1 MNEAREQSLATIR
14 RGLKRGPL
22 DGTRRVELETRLAH
36 PLRHLIPT
44 RAQGSHSEQV
54 AMWIRMAEYALATVD
69 QVARPNDAPAAVAA
83 FLARENLPTA
93 IVMAPDAELAA
104 LPWESQSLL
113 HIERRAERDG
123 DQVSVTTAFAGIAE
137 TGTLMLCSG
146 PDSPTTLNFLPDTHI
161 VLLPTAWI
169 VGSYEDGWDLLRAT
183 GEAMPRTINYIT
195 GPSRSGD
202 IEQTMQLGA
211 HGPLRLHIVL
221 ISA

>member
-54 AMWIRMAEYALATVD
+54 ALWIRMAEYALATVD

-104 LPWESQSLL
+104 LPWGKASHCSTLNG
-113 HIERRAERDG
+113 ERRGMAIR
-123 DQVSVTTAFAGIAE
+123 
-137 TGTLMLCSG
+137 
-146 PDSPTTLNFLPDTHI
+146 
-161 VLLPTAWI
+161 
-169 VGSYEDGWDLLRAT
+169 
-183 GEAMPRTINYIT
+183 
-195 GPSRSGD
+195 
-202 IEQTMQLGA
+202 
-211 HGPLRLHIVL
+211 
-221 ISA
+221 